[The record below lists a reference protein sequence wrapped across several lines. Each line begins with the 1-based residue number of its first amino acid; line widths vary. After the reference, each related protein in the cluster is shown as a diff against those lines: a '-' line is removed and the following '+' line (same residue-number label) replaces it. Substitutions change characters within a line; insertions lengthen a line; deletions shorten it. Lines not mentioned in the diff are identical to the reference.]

1 MKTRLYCA
9 CLVLLIGV
17 STTSV
22 FLACGDKFLVA
33 TRGTRY
39 QKAPVK
45 REPHAILIWSNPA
58 SELAKGLAG
67 VPVDDTLR
75 KVGYQPTTVTSAAAF
90 DTALNR
96 GGWDLVIF
104 GLDDASSV
112 AKRLSGD
119 APVLLPVAHN
129 ATDSQMKQARM
140 EYAVVLK
147 GPAKKDSFLTAVDQ
161 ALARRTKKS
170 AALRPL
176 D

>member
-9 CLVLLIGV
+9 CLALLIGI
-17 STTSV
+17 STTSA

-45 REPHAILIWSNPA
+45 REPHAILIWSNPT

-75 KVGYQPTTVTSAAAF
+75 KVGYQPTTVTSAADF

-104 GLDDASSV
+104 GLDDASAV
-112 AKRLSGD
+112 AKRLSGN

-129 ATDSQMKQARM
+129 ATDNQLRQARTG
-140 EYAVVLK
+140 YTIVLK

-161 ALARRTKKS
+161 ALARKTKKS
-170 AALRPL
+170 AAVRAF